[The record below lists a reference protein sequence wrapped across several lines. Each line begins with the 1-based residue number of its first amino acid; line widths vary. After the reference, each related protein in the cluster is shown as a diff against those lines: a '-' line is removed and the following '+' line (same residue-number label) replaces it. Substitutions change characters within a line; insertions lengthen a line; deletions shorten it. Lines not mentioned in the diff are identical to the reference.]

1 MKSQRKCKM
10 FRTKPFN
17 KLRSFALVTG
27 QFMLAQ
33 TCLAQSS
40 SAMQNQSGFIGYF
53 KDEAGETNWQYVAN
67 FSSSVIILLMLLAT
81 VFLFFYVRSALKAN
95 KELKKIRDDL
105 EERVKERTATLDES
119 NRLLQQSNKMLEGEI
134 VQHKDTTDL
143 LRLSETY
150 IKSILDSMPLL
161 LIGLDE
167 DLKITQWNNFAVT
180 TTGMSVEHVQGKY
193 LWDAYPSITLTPE
206 QIKDT
211 LESGKT
217 LTIKHSQRGQY
228 YFDIT
233 AYTLK
238 GQQKTGLVIL
248 IDDITKQSKAENL
261 LIQKDKFSVM
271 GELAAAMAHDINIPL
286 NSIKQSN
293 EQLQDWTKNE
303 VLDSD
308 TLVTPVIQ
316 HIEKTRQNSLQ
327 ASAIIQHL
335 TQFSKNESQEKQL
348 CAIPDI
354 MEQAVLVARSMFSDT
369 NGLIFDNI
377 KLTRTY
383 ADDLPSVPCFLAE
396 VQQVC
401 ISILRHACYSL
412 GKKEEDNHKPEI
424 DIDISKFYDSLW
436 IKVQHNG
443 RGLTNEEQMTIF
455 EPFYQSDVIEEACN
469 LENRLSFSYFIITE
483 HHGGRMAVTSD
494 INVGTT
500 FHIQLELVD

>member
-1 MKSQRKCKM
+1 MFKTNKSHWLPSITVLIGQLC
-10 FRTKPFN
+10 
-17 KLRSFALVTG
+17 LVQLSFAQQGNTG
-27 QFMLAQ
+27 LI
-33 TCLAQSS
+33 S
-40 SAMQNQSGFIGYF
+40 YF
-53 KDEAGETNWQYVAN
+53 KDDAGDTNWQYVAN
-67 FSSSVIILLMLLAT
+67 FSSSVLILLLLIAT
-81 VFLFFYVRSALKAN
+81 AFLFFNVRSALTAN
-95 KELKKIRDDL
+95 KELKKVRDDL

-119 NRLLQQSNKMLEGEI
+119 NLLLQQSNQMLEGEV
-134 VQHKDTTDL
+134 VQHKDTTGRL
-143 LRLSETY
+143 KLSEAY
-150 IKSILDSMPLL
+150 VKSILDSMPLL

-167 DLKITQWNNFAVT
+167 ELKITQWNKFAVT

-206 QIKDT
+206 QVKDT
-211 LESGKT
+211 LESGDT

-238 GQQKTGLVIL
+238 NQSKTGLVIL

-271 GELAAAMAHDINIPL
+271 GELAAAMAHDINVPL

-293 EQLQDWTKNE
+293 DHLQKMIEKTNASVQE
-303 VLDSD
+303 TTDS
-308 TLVTPVIQ
+308 VSQ
-316 HIEKTRQNSLQ
+316 HIEKTKQNSLQ
-327 ASAIIQHL
+327 ASSIIRHL
-335 TQFSKNESQEKQL
+335 TEFSKNESQEKQL
-348 CAIPDI
+348 CEIPVI
-354 MEQAVLVARSMFSDT
+354 MEQAVLVAKSMFSDT
-369 NGLIFDNI
+369 NGLIFDDI

-383 ADDLPSVPCFLAE
+383 AEDLPSVPCFLAE

-412 GKKEEDNHKPEI
+412 GKKSGDEYKPEI

-443 RGLTNEEQMTIF
+443 RGLTSEEQMTIF
-455 EPFYQSDVIEEACN
+455 EPFYQSEIIEEACN

-494 INVGTT
+494 IDVGST
-500 FHIQLELVD
+500 FHVQLELID